1 MDNNTTLT
9 VEDFYKKYHPEYNT
23 ILVAQFNKE
32 NPDDHGTTSYN
43 DLAPHNGCMYETY
56 GKELDYV
63 KNVPQGRVWTIID
76 NNDGWFGIVA
86 GCHWV
91 NRIGYLITEE
101 EWSDSNEEYVIS
113 DEGPVNEWFFGL
125 SIEVQKSLFPD
136 LKMDPEHEEE
146 YQLTDAWYELGLDE
160 REVIMNNY
168 IKN

>member
-76 NNDGWFGIVA
+76 NNDGWYGIIA
-86 GCHWV
+86 GYHWI
-91 NRIGYLITEE
+91 NRLGYLITEE

-113 DEGPVNEWFFGL
+113 DEGPVNDWFERLAPSVMAELMGIDENFT
-125 SIEVQKSLFPD
+125 
-136 LKMDPEHEEE
+136 PEEK
-146 YQLTDAWYELGLDE
+146 DE
-160 REVIMNNY
+160 IGRAHV
-168 IKN
+168 